1 MRTIRTLILCL
12 LAVIAVSAVASGSA
26 SAACLKVKE
35 TGKGHWEN
43 NACTV
48 VGTGVKNYVKGTLV
62 AKVPGEP
69 GVWCAKVEAG
79 EPSAYEDEKC
89 TKPKTGT
96 GEWVKVLESWDE
108 YEVCQEGGTE
118 KFSEHH
124 CTPGTKEPSGKWSW
138 LPIEAGKKFA
148 IESTGGEFKLAGGG
162 QESVCKHV
170 TNTGEIG
177 AGGASSGITLKFTEC
192 TNGTGKCEA
201 FAPAANDGK
210 GTIEVSGI
218 TDQLVQRK
226 TSGGATVLADEFKE
240 NAATK
245 EFVTIEFEVPGTEAC
260 AETPTTK
267 VKGQVAGECKNI
279 TVGGQGETEL
289 IFPNPALLG
298 NSLEAFGVKASLF
311 GTATVSLV
319 NKWSYR
325 CV

>member
-1 MRTIRTLILCL
+1 MSIAFRKVIVCL
-12 LAVIAVSAVASGSA
+12 TAAIALGAVGAIASASSA
-26 SAACLKVKE
+26 SASCFKVVTAG
-35 TGKGHWEN
+35 TGTFEDS
-43 NACTV
+43 ACTV
-48 VGTGVKNYVKGTLV
+48 ADKTNEYIKISKLEKQLKA
-62 AKVPGEP
+62 AKPGEP
-69 GVWCAKVEAG
+69 AEWCAKVETKETG
-79 EPSAYEDEKC
+79 TFEDAAC
-89 TKPKTGT
+89 TKAKAK
-96 GEWVKVLESWDE
+96 GEFIKVFVHE

-170 TNTGEIG
+170 TNTGEIEP
-177 AGGASSGITLKFTEC
+177 GGQSKTTLVFTEC

-218 TDQLVQRK
+218 TDQLVER
-226 TSGGATVLADEFKE
+226 GGKLADEFKE
-240 NAATK
+240 NTATH

-279 TVGGQGETEL
+279 TVAGQGETEL
-289 IFPNPALLG
+289 VFPNPALVG

-325 CV
+325 CA